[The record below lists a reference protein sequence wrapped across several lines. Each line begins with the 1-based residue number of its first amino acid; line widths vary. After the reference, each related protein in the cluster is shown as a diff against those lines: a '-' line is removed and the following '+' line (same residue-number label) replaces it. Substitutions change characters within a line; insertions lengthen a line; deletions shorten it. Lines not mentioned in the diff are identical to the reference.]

1 VFGTGP
7 VSANFSQTKTGWTV
21 GGGVETSLAWFGMS
35 NRWSG
40 KIEYLYVD
48 LGSINNSFAIPLTTG
63 AGVYSYSSSSDI
75 NDHIIRVGLN
85 YHFGG

>member
-1 VFGTGP
+1 
-7 VSANFSQTKTGWTV
+7 V
-21 GGGVETSLAWFGMS
+21 GGGVETSLAWFGLS

-40 KIEYLYVD
+40 KVEYLYVD
-48 LGSINNSFAIPLTTG
+48 LGSISNGFAAPVVGSATG
-63 AGVYSYSSSSDI
+63 AVHAFSSSSDI